1 MIGFGETK
9 EYSLQHALKKS
20 VNYFNVNV
28 NEMLNSRFCLHSTI
42 LFRTFALSNNEGYS
56 SHNII
61 KQITQMKKIALVL
74 LFICV
79 TFNLAAQDY
88 YFDILHPKVTYRMY
102 KKSTKTYDKWQDNF
116 PPFIKDVLE
125 YENETLYLCDGFR
138 LRYMKFY
145 NVQEIYTKI
154 GGELYPTFYGETTRE
169 NSDGSTYVIK
179 VHAVYETE
187 FKCELKYLK
196 LTYPLYE
203 IKIEYKE

>member
-1 MIGFGETK
+1 MQM
-9 EYSLQHALKKS
+9 LS
-20 VNYFNVNV
+20 VNG
-28 NEMLNSRFCLHSTI
+28 MLKTEDCLH
-42 LFRTFALSNNEGYS
+42 FPKMFCTFASSNNEGYS
-56 SHNII
+56 SHNI

-74 LFICV
+74 LFMCV

-102 KKSTKTYDKWQDNF
+102 NKSTKTYDKWQDNC
-116 PPFIKDVLE
+116 PPFIKDVLG

>member
-1 MIGFGETK
+1 MQM
-9 EYSLQHALKKS
+9 LS
-20 VNYFNVNV
+20 VNA
-28 NEMLNSRFCLHSTI
+28 MLKTEDCLHFGKI
-42 LFRTFALSNNEGYS
+42 FRIFAPSNNEGYS

-102 KKSTKTYDKWQDNF
+102 NKSTKTYDKWQDNC
-116 PPFIKDVLE
+116 PPFIKDVLG

-169 NSDGSTYVIK
+169 NSDGSTYVIN